1 MKKELLIASAL
12 VGSVGLA
19 GVAEAA
25 SMTMSGSHKVGMK
38 GLSLDSVT
46 TSDTKDADQQSNF
59 SISVSETTDSGIS
72 ISTGFVIINE
82 GASSVNPSGLSLSFT
97 DGSSLDLI
105 EAGNA
110 SDSHDVAIPS
120 ASGELGALPVS
131 SLIAA
136 PGGIDFGGASDA
148 VGFEWH
154 SAADAF
160 GIEGMSFG
168 VSSSFNTDA
177 TTETATT
184 TAAIESGY
192 GVGVTYVT
200 SAGDTAVTLGAG
212 YSSADLTN
220 STATKNEAVGHMG
233 LSATTG
239 NLTVGA
245 GFAAGDYMDGG
256 DGAKTQVEATVTE
269 AGATY
274 VSGDLTFNVGMI
286 TSEGKDEVL
295 GTASDGNKDKVEK
308 TSASLSYAVASGVTA
323 VVGWTAQESTT
334 EGTKADTE
342 SGSSWYVGANL
353 SF

>member
-110 SDSHDVAIPS
+110 SDSHDVSIPS

-160 GIEGMSFG
+160 GIDGFSTS
-168 VSSSFNTDA
+168 VSASFNDEAGA
-177 TTETATT
+177 TTAGAFDT
-184 TAAIESGY
+184 GY

-200 SAGDTAVTLGAG
+200 TAGDTSVTLGAG
-212 YSSADLTN
+212 LSQSDYIGINLTKDEA
-220 STATKNEAVGHMG
+220 TAHAGI
-233 LSATTG
+233 SATTG
-239 NLTVGA
+239 NLTVAVGHGTGDSVVTTANMAQRDGSVTA
-245 GFAAGDYMDGG
+245 GGV
-256 DGAKTQVEATVTE
+256 K
-269 AGATY
+269 Y
-274 VSGDLTFNVGMI
+274 VSGDMTFNVGFLNSSGTDEDYG
-286 TSEGKDEVL
+286 TSGSSVKDEL
-295 GTASDGNKDKVEK
+295 KN

-323 VVGWTAQESTT
+323 NIGFKDQEVKA
-334 EGTKADTE
+334 EGNVDTDE
-342 SGSSWYVGANL
+342 SGSAWYVGATI